1 MRSQSY
7 SPFCVQTLP
16 SNGNASALFY
26 LEDGATTAKR
36 PQHHPT
42 WRRANSC
49 GEIEHDA
56 IAALMR
62 KWAPDFSQTL
72 PENGLV
78 DEPHN
83 ANVHHLVSSIFHRE
97 NRLK

>member
-16 SNGNASALFY
+16 SNGNRSALFY

-36 PQHHPT
+36 PQRHPR
-42 WRRANSC
+42 WRRTNSY

-62 KWAPDFSQTL
+62 KWAPDLSQTL
-72 PENGLV
+72 PEKGLSMS
-78 DEPHN
+78 PTTQT
-83 ANVHHLVSSIFHRE
+83 STI
-97 NRLK
+97 